1 VAEVP
6 VQLFT
11 SLAERKRQL
20 VREELAEAALLLFA
34 RQGFEETTV
43 DQIAAAVGVSPRTFF
58 RYFKVKE
65 DVLVEPLGQIGEQLG
80 AELAARP
87 AGESPLV
94 AMRQA
99 LSPLIGMLLE
109 HPEKSLKLTRLL
121 LRTPTVRARYLDDQA
136 RWRDGF
142 AAVLAAR
149 AGLEPTDFRPTLTAS
164 IALAAFDAALTR
176 WVELDGAPPL
186 ADVVDEAF
194 GAARAAAQDQ

>member
-6 VQLFT
+6 VKLFT

-20 VREELAEAALLLFA
+20 VREELSEAALQLFA
-34 RQGFEETTV
+34 LRGFEETTV

-65 DVLVEPLGQIGEQLG
+65 DVLVEFLGQIGEQLV

-87 AGESPLV
+87 AGEPPLA

-99 LSPLIGMLLE
+99 MSLLVGLHLE

-121 LRTPTVRARYLDDQA
+121 LRTPTVRARYLDHQA
-136 RWRDGF
+136 RWRDGL
-142 AAVLAAR
+142 AAVLATR
-149 AGLEPTDFRPTLTAS
+149 AGLGPADFRPVLTAS
-164 IALAAFDAALTR
+164 IALAAFDAALAR
-176 WVELDGAPPL
+176 WVDVDGTPPL
-186 ADVVDEAF
+186 AELVDEAF
-194 GAARAAAQDQ
+194 SAARAAAQDP